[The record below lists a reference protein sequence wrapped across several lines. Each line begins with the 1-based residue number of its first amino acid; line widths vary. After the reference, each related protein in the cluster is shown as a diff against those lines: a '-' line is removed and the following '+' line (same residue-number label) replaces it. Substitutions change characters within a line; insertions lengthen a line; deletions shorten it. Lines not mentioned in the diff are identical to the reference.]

1 MPANKDS
8 ISHRQRLE
16 KDKEIIRLY
25 VKGLTYEEIGGRL
38 GVTRQSIFN
47 RVQYLRGKGVNLPD
61 RNDAAKRLVEEL
73 NHFCSMI

>member
-1 MPANKDS
+1 MPTNKDAVS
-8 ISHRQRLE
+8 LQHRIN

-25 VKGLTYEEIGGRL
+25 VKGLTYQEIGGRL
-38 GVTRQSIFN
+38 GVTRQSVFN

-61 RNDAAKRLVEEL
+61 RNDAAKRLVDEL

>member
-1 MPANKDS
+1 MPANKDEKAL
-8 ISHRQRLE
+8 RQRVE
-16 KDKEIIRLY
+16 RDKEIIRLY
-25 VKGLTYEEIGGRL
+25 VKGLTYQEIGGRL
-38 GVTRQSIFN
+38 GVSRQSIFN